1 MMFFLSIFLWVM
13 AIFTYANKNKKTS
26 DQWFAY
32 TLILYGIAGFS
43 VILREQADL
52 GNISWVYSA
61 VAAAVGMLWAPFC
74 FFVAALHYVKLM
86 PKEKNKAFRV
96 TLLCA
101 VPAAL
106 YCTVFPV
113 LDCFITIEPRELSDY
128 YARMKVL
135 FMAPY
140 YLGGMGLIT
149 WNVFRKSE
157 FARMKENIS
166 TFFIT
171 VPTGLAYY
179 SFGYILPAY
188 GKVDAWKASSAVIF
202 LMVLTFF
209 YFVIRGNALGLSYQ
223 PHNASRQKMES
234 LVIEGTGTFQTLLAA
249 DLERIETS
257 LNHALHEIQS
267 DSKGIKDAI
276 VHVEDATK
284 ACEDSQL
291 QLRKIYNK
299 MNPIFPRKQRTPIV
313 SIVESAIIGGQDKL
327 RDRLPEKKVTINT
340 NFEADPHVMCDADLM
355 TEVIQNVLE
364 NSIEAMQNSVTGIL
378 EIKVTQVN
386 RKVLLLI
393 KDNGC
398 GININESKRIGIPLL
413 TTKDGSAH
421 HGLGLYYIKKVV
433 EMHDGHFNMKN
444 SVGGGV
450 TVEII
455 LPVHAISLQN
465 KEL

>member
-1 MMFFLSIFLWVM
+1 MHFLSIFLWVM
-13 AIFTYANKNKKTS
+13 AIFTYANKSKKNS
-26 DQWFAY
+26 DRWFAY
-32 TLILYGIAGFS
+32 TLVLYGVAGFS

-61 VAAAVGMLWAPFC
+61 VAAAIGMLWAPFC
-74 FFVAALHYVKLM
+74 FFVAALHYVNLI
-86 PKEKNKAFRV
+86 PKEKNKAFKV
-96 TLLCA
+96 TLLCT

-128 YARMKVL
+128 YARMKIL

-149 WNVFRKSE
+149 WNIFRKSE

-179 SFGYILPAY
+179 SLGYILPAY
-188 GKVDAWKASSAVIF
+188 GHLDAWKATSAVIL

-223 PHNASRQKMES
+223 PHNASRIKMES
-234 LVIEGTGTFQTLLAA
+234 LVLEGTGTFQALLAA

-257 LNHALHEIQS
+257 LNHALQHIQS
-267 DSKGIKDAI
+267 DSKDDMYAS
-276 VHVEDATK
+276 VHMEEATK

-299 MNPIFPRKQRTPIV
+299 MNPIFPRKKQTPIV
-313 SIVESAIIGGQDKL
+313 SIVESAIKRV
-327 RDRLPEKKVTINT
+327 RDERREWLPEKKITINT
-340 NFEADPHVMCDADLM
+340 DFEVNPHVMCDAELM
-355 TEVIQNVLE
+355 AEAIQNLLE
-364 NSIEAMQNSVTGIL
+364 NSIEAMQNSITGIL
-378 EIKVTQVN
+378 EIKIAQVN
-386 RKVLLLI
+386 RKVLLSI

-398 GININESKRIGIPLL
+398 GINISETKRVGIPLL
-413 TTKDGSAH
+413 TTKDVNSH
-421 HGLGLYYIKKVV
+421 HGLGLYYVKKVV
-433 EMHDGHFNMKN
+433 EMHDGYFNMKN
-444 SVGGGV
+444 SVGEGV
-450 TVEII
+450 TVEIL
-455 LPVHAISLQN
+455 LPVHAI
-465 KEL
+465 